1 MDDKFKEGA
10 KGRQRPSLKF
20 KAGTGEIFWKFF
32 WDGTDAKRRYGRS
45 RVINGG
51 GVDAGGA
58 SALRSALLADVLKA
72 RLADL
77 TRRKRIRHPALRS
90 LDQRQ
95 RTFKT
100 LLLALRRYR
109 LPCLLPSAQLQ
120 PIAKIPEPRHQPLP
134 RLAPLV
140 IDNPEYPPRPSSPL
154 PSSRSTPRQQSAIS
168 RPLAAP
174 SALRAPAYASPMS
187 AKRP

>member
-1 MDDKFKEGA
+1 
-10 KGRQRPSLKF
+10 
-20 KAGTGEIFWKFF
+20 
-32 WDGTDAKRRYGRS
+32 
-45 RVINGG
+45 VIAFRKWG
-51 GVDAGGA
+51 GVDAAGA

-134 RLAPLV
+134 RLAPLDV
-140 IDNPEYPPRPSSPL
+140 LMVDTPEYPPRPSSPL
-154 PSSRSTPRQQSAIS
+154 PSSRSTPLQQSAIS
-168 RPLAAP
+168 RPLTAA
-174 SALRAPAYASPMS
+174 SALRAPAYALPMS